1 MEENK
6 KLGAGIIIITS
17 LYLLSSILGIVINL
31 GTIFLGELVVETY
44 NGEVIQ
50 STTNNLRLIIGIILR
65 VIFLLSAILIF
76 MKKSLGIYSYF
87 VAVILSIIVSIIF
100 NGFSPNIITSLILPM
115 FMITLVSKKR
125 EVFGL

>member
-1 MEENK
+1 M
-6 KLGAGIIIITS
+6 
-17 LYLLSSILGIVINL
+17 LSSILGIVINL

-100 NGFSPNIITSLILPM
+100 NGFSSNIISSLILPM

>member
-100 NGFSPNIITSLILPM
+100 NGFSPNIISSLILPM

>member
-6 KLGAGIIIITS
+6 KLGVGIIIITS

-100 NGFSPNIITSLILPM
+100 NGFSSNIISSLILPM

>member
-6 KLGAGIIIITS
+6 KLGVGIIIITS

-100 NGFSPNIITSLILPM
+100 NGFSPNIISSLILPM